1 MALSMNPPDNEWSL
15 IIFNLLGNLSVGA
28 FIALGIAHFYAT
40 RKAGLRQ
47 ADLLSTRA
55 LLVLGPILVLGMLA
69 VFGHV
74 GNPERAFNMLSNLD
88 TSWLAREVAAYG
100 VFLVLGGIFAVLQAI
115 SLLPQA
121 TQERI
126 PQGFRN
132 FLPKLR
138 ILFAWAAAIFGIL
151 FVASAA
157 MIYYDPRLASRQ
169 TGWAHLYT
177 PILFFVD
184 TGLLGSLALG
194 VGFVGNYI
202 WMRGRKSADAETLAI
217 QEMLLRDCIKGIAFA
232 AIALVGVLFVII
244 PIYLVYLGAERNTLN
259 DAILLLLHTDYSLLW
274 FLRLFLAFTGAGILS
289 VFMWYMAERSQRQ
302 RLLYLLVLGAFAS
315 VMTAE
320 VIARYLFYARNAT
333 LLVGGM

>member
-1 MALSMNPPDNEWSL
+1 MTPPDSEWSL
-15 IIFNLLGNLSVGA
+15 IIFNILGDLSVGA
-28 FIALGIAHFYAT
+28 FIALGIAHFYAS

-55 LLVLGPILVLGMLA
+55 LLVLGPLLVLGMLA
-69 VFGHV
+69 VFAHV
-74 GNPERAFNMLSNLD
+74 GNPERVFNMLRNLD
-88 TSWLAREVAAYG
+88 TSWLAREVAVYG

-121 TQERI
+121 QQERL

-132 FLPKLR
+132 ILPRLR
-138 ILFAWAAAIFGIL
+138 IIIAWVAAIFGLL

-169 TGWAHLYT
+169 TGWAHIYT

-194 VGFVGNYI
+194 VGFVGNYL
-202 WMRGRKSADAETLAI
+202 WMRGRKTADQETLAI
-217 QEMLLRDCIKGIAFA
+217 QESLLRDCIKGIGFA

-244 PIYLVYLGAERNTLN
+244 PIYLVYLGAERGPLN

-289 VFMWYMAERSQRQ
+289 VFMWYLASRSEAQ
-302 RLLYLLVLGAFAS
+302 RLLYLLVIGAFVS
-315 VMTAE
+315 VMAAE

-333 LLVGGM
+333 LFIGGL

>member
-1 MALSMNPPDNEWSL
+1 MTPPDSEWSL
-15 IIFNLLGNLSVGA
+15 IIFNILGDLSVGA
-28 FIALGIAHFYAT
+28 FIALGIAHFYAS

-55 LLVLGPILVLGMLA
+55 LLVLGPLLVLGMLA
-69 VFGHV
+69 VFAHV
-74 GNPERAFNMLSNLD
+74 GNPERVFNMLRNLD
-88 TSWLAREVAAYG
+88 TSWLAREVAVYG

-121 TQERI
+121 QQERL

-132 FLPKLR
+132 ILPRLR
-138 ILFAWAAAIFGIL
+138 IIIAWVAAIFGLL

-169 TGWAHLYT
+169 TGWAHIYT

-194 VGFVGNYI
+194 VGFVGNYL
-202 WMRGRKSADAETLAI
+202 WMRGRKTADQETLAI
-217 QEMLLRDCIKGIAFA
+217 QESLLRDCIKGIGFA

-244 PIYLVYLGAERNTLN
+244 PIYLVYLGAERSPLN

-289 VFMWYMAERSQRQ
+289 VFMWYLASRSEAQ
-302 RLLYLLVLGAFAS
+302 RLLYLLVIGAFVS
-315 VMTAE
+315 VMAAE

-333 LLVGGM
+333 LFIGGL

>member
-1 MALSMNPPDNEWSL
+1 MTPPDNEWSL
-15 IIFNLLGNLSVGA
+15 IIFNILGDLSVGA
-28 FIALGIAHFYAT
+28 FIALGIAHFYAA

-74 GNPERAFNMLSNLD
+74 GNPERAFNMLSNMD
-88 TSWLAREVAAYG
+88 TSWLAREVGAYG

-115 SLLPQA
+115 SLLPQKQ
-121 TQERI
+121 QERL
-126 PQGFRN
+126 PQGIRKS
-132 FLPKLR
+132 LPVLR
-138 ILFAWAAAIFGIL
+138 IVFAWAAAIFGVL

-169 TGWAHLYT
+169 TGWAHIYT

-194 VGFVGNYI
+194 VGFVGNYLWI
-202 WMRGRKSADAETLAI
+202 RRQKNTDPETVAT
-217 QEMLLRDCIKGIAFA
+217 QEMLLRDCVKGIGFA

-244 PIYLVYLGAERNTLN
+244 PIYLVYLGAERGPLN
-259 DAILLLLHTDYSLLW
+259 DAILVMLHTDFSLLW

-289 VFMWYMAERSQRQ
+289 VFMWYLATQAQRQ
-302 RLLYLLVLGAFAS
+302 RLLYLLVIGAFVS
-315 VMTAE
+315 VMVAE

-333 LLVGGM
+333 LLGGGI